1 MKYINIDSN
10 KWTIQMNY
18 ERNKKERIQNKLK
31 IFILIATKRNF
42 PSFSFIFS
50 TNDDIRYVESSS
62 SF

>member
-1 MKYINIDSN
+1 
-10 KWTIQMNY
+10 MNY